1 MMQGNPLAITQNPQ
15 NPLFSI
21 SLDRVYI
28 QVVLTT
34 LKTSFEGLSDKNCLL
49 QFLYQS

>member
-15 NPLFSI
+15 NPYFSI
-21 SLDRVYI
+21 SLDRLYM
-28 QVVLTT
+28 LTT